1 MSEKKMPV
9 EGETVIAVINGRD
22 KEGNTEKRTVYY
34 GNIVTTEG
42 KKGKHKVKAVQ
53 YEELLND
60 FFKSERGHE
69 YLDSRGTISSQQ
81 DEVISD
87 KTEPAEKEFGPEDI
101 SPEITS
107 QETEPAENRQ
117 EAQDES
123 VSMKSGKTSPW
134 LIVTAVAAILSVIF
148 SGMTAYQSFI
158 IYHQD
163 ESETAK
169 EYQVIKVTENIP
181 AGTVITE
188 EMLSAETV
196 TEEDYQA
203 LFTNKQIIRA
213 DGSTISEKPLLWSN
227 KNQAVGTYALDT
239 MNAGSYLLNSG
250 YSILREG
257 EALVE
262 MNIDGTTVKVPV
274 TTVTN
279 GSSTI
284 RLYAI
289 VTSSD
294 ADGNKKTYPMD
305 LGEFKL
311 EGKTLK
317 DIINSEGKSILQEFI
332 KEEK

>member
-42 KKGKHKVKAVQ
+42 KNGKHKVKAIQ
-53 YEELLND
+53 YEELLNA

-69 YLDSRGTISSQQ
+69 YLDSRETISPQQ
-81 DEVISD
+81 DEVIPD
-87 KTEPAEKEFGPEDI
+87 
-101 SPEITS
+101 
-107 QETEPAENRQ
+107 QTEPAENRQ
-117 EAQDES
+117 ETQDES

-134 LIVTAVAAILSVIF
+134 LIVTAVAAVLSVIF
-148 SGMTAYQSFI
+148 SSMTAYQSSI
-158 IYHQD
+158 MNRQD
-163 ESETAK
+163 ESETEK

-181 AGTVITE
+181 VGTVITE

-203 LFTNKQIIRA
+203 LFTDKQIIRA

-227 KNQAVGTYALDT
+227 KNQAVGTYAVDT

-250 YSILREG
+250 YSILKEG

-294 ADGNKKTYPMD
+294 ADGNKKSYPMD